1 MFKTSLR
8 AKRSNLIIRLLRRLL
23 CSLLAMTIVYPAFA
37 GSSETIVTHE
47 TDRYFYKDGR
57 MLKLENQYEYTYFLD
72 LEKDTLTRTR
82 VYDFLNKKITPDETV
97 YHIEKQFLSH
107 PTNAERYILKPV
119 VRAVGQTS
127 ADTLEMLVIEEG
139 FVDITTSTAD
149 ELIVSRGRRV
159 R

>member
-1 MFKTSLR
+1 MRTLKVFFS
-8 AKRSNLIIRLLRRLL
+8 AM
-23 CSLLAMTIVYPAFA
+23 LAAVFFCAPAF
-37 GSSETIVTHE
+37 SSGGETIVTHE

-97 YHIEKQFLSH
+97 YHIENQFLSH
-107 PTNAERYILKPV
+107 PTSAERYILKPV

-139 FVDITTSTAD
+139 FVETTTSTAD
-149 ELIVSRGRRV
+149 ELVISRGRRI

>member
-1 MFKTSLR
+1 MRTRNIFFG
-8 AKRSNLIIRLLRRLL
+8 AM
-23 CSLLAMTIVYPAFA
+23 LAAVFFCPSAYS
-37 GSSETIVTHE
+37 GGEQTIVTHE

-82 VYDFLNKKITPDETV
+82 IYDFLNKKITPDETV

-107 PTNAERYILKPV
+107 PTNSERYTLKPV
-119 VRAVGQTS
+119 VRAIGQTS

-139 FVDITTSTAD
+139 FVDVTTSTAD